1 MGWLFPARGV
11 FETGSFMATQPSVV
25 PSREADVQNPE
36 EAPTRN
42 WVGPW
47 TPDIFGVREVRPFTA
62 SVDDGFGQTTY
73 LGGIDV
79 SYQGGET
86 SQQWGDESFASAQDA
101 RFLAANMMTSWH
113 RAQEINTMGPS
124 EAASLLQA
132 HIGDLAEISMAE
144 PEAAELIR
152 DHLSYLGKIDKGDHE
167 ARQKA
172 AAVIGDMADHHHSY
186 RTLLEAKDPTIAA
199 EARAAYLADR
209 AAQVREEKPL
219 GLAFAISNAAE
230 LLTLREANSMGPTEA
245 TALVKADLSILA
257 MIDKGEKQARH
268 HAASA
273 IADVAEHHAAYKA
286 ALEKQ
291 DPSVVD
297 EIRAA
302 RIEDERRSQSK
313 EERKAG
319 DAPKPLMV
327 NAGMTAATDK
337 AGAVYLVELTQH
349 AVHLVSQ
356 DGQRVVVGQGEKGKG
371 LFLTRPDGHFDVVGT
386 TPESIQ
392 AFIDRRQLYPL
403 EGAAIA
409 KMATENGIYT
419 GVEFGPRDPHEEAPL
434 AVEIRNSRGERG
446 YAIAIDGRNGEPG
459 VQFHWS
465 PTSTSEIYSSI
476 GELEVAAHAAQL
488 RPSSILDTIELA
500 QVVGLPG
507 KPFEHDLR
515 AAPNNIDVWERIESV
530 PDAYVRANPENG
542 MAEVKVEG
550 VITPVSGLAAIE
562 RWSNDHGASLA
573 DKEHLVALDHQAAFA
588 HAAAAEPAPSEQL
601 EKIQLQGPAQ
611 RIGTTMPKPDW
622 IETIQLLK
630 ARDPD
635 APAKVYIPKAGAEYG
650 GQLLMVTD
658 THVIQRIG
666 KGIAIA
672 HDLAKMTNRESMAVV
687 NLDALASGKVKRGME
702 MHVAYGQDRGTARF
716 FDVDPQHVKSV
727 QRELSAWG
735 EKNIADPRAREV
747 YMKHVAGAA
756 LEAPKNRNVGQRP
769 AVSPRVPAR
778 DAQISR

>member
-1 MGWLFPARGV
+1 
-11 FETGSFMATQPSVV
+11 MATQPSVV
-25 PSREADVQNPE
+25 TSFEADVQNPE

-42 WVGPW
+42 WKGPW
-47 TPDIFGVREVRPFTA
+47 SPDSFGVREVRPFTA
-62 SVDDGFGQTTY
+62 SVDDGFGHTSY

-79 SYQGGET
+79 SYQGGEP
-86 SQQWGDESFASAQDA
+86 SQQWSDESFASAQDA
-101 RFLAANMMTSWH
+101 RFLAANMMIRWH
-113 RAQEINTMGPS
+113 RAQEINTMLPAEAAKLQLNHLGDLANISIEPS
-124 EAASLLQA
+124 EADKLLQ
-132 HIGDLAEISMAE
+132 
-144 PEAAELIR
+144 
-152 DHLSYLGKIDKGDHE
+152 DHLSYLAKIDKGDHE

-172 AAVIGDMADHHHSY
+172 ASVIGEMAELDASY
-186 RTLLEAKDPTIAA
+186 RALLESQDPAIAT
-199 EARAAYLADR
+199 ETRAAYLAER
-209 AAQVREEKPL
+209 AVQGREENPL
-219 GLAFAISNAAE
+219 DLAFAISNAAE
-230 LLTLREANSMGPTEA
+230 LLTLREADSMGQAEA
-245 TALVKADLSILA
+245 AALVKADLSILA
-257 MIDKGEKQARH
+257 MIDQDQTQARH

-286 ALEKQ
+286 ALDMQ
-291 DPSVVD
+291 DPSVAD

-302 RIEDERRSQSK
+302 RIEDAGRSQAK
-313 EERKAG
+313 EERKAN
-319 DAPKPLMV
+319 DAPKPLVV

-337 AGAVYLVELTQH
+337 AGSVYLVELTQH

-386 TPESIQ
+386 TQESIQ

-409 KMATENGIYT
+409 KMAAENGIYT
-419 GVEFGPRDPHEEAPL
+419 GAQLGPRDPHEEAPL

-507 KPFEHDLR
+507 KPFEQDLR
-515 AAPNNIDVWERIESV
+515 AAPNNIDVWERMESV
-530 PDAYVRANPENG
+530 PDAYMRANPESG
-542 MAEVKVEG
+542 MAEVKEEG
-550 VITPVSGLAAIE
+550 AITPVSGLAAIE
-562 RWSNDHGASLA
+562 RWSIDHGASTV
-573 DKEHLVALDHQAAFA
+573 DKEHLVALDLEAARGR
-588 HAAAAEPAPSEQL
+588 AAAAEPAPSEQL
-601 EKIQLQGPAQ
+601 ESIQLQGPAK

-666 KGIAIA
+666 KGIAVA

-687 NLDALASGKVKRGME
+687 NLDALDSGKVKRGME
-702 MHVAYGQDRGTARF
+702 MHVAYGQDRGNARF

-727 QRELSAWG
+727 QRELSSWG

-747 YMKHVAGAA
+747 YMKHVAAAA
-756 LEAPKNRNVGQRP
+756 LEAPKNRNAGHRP
-769 AVSPRVPAR
+769 TVSPRAPAR